1 MAPLAGKIVVASGN
15 AGKVAELAR
24 TLAPLAL
31 ELVTQDSLGVPEVPE
46 TGATFLENA
55 LIKARN
61 ASRHA
66 GLPAIADDSGLEVS
80 ALGGVPGVH
89 SARYS
94 GEGDA
99 GNNAKLLRALDGVT
113 DDQRQARF
121 YCALVLL
128 RHAADPTPVIALG
141 SWRGRILRDC
151 RGEGGFGYDPL
162 FWVDSHRCSAAELPR
177 EEKNRIS
184 HRGRASAALLEALR
198 HDPGE

>member
-1 MAPLAGKIVVASGN
+1 MAALAGRVVVASGN
-15 AGKVAELAR
+15 AGKVAELSR

-31 ELVTQDSLGVPEVPE
+31 ELITQDSLGVPEVAE
-46 TGATFLENA
+46 TGVTFVENA

-61 ASRHA
+61 ASRHT

-80 ALGGVPGVH
+80 ALHGAPGVH

-99 GNNAKLLRALDGVT
+99 GNNAKLLRALAAV
-113 DDQRQARF
+113 DDPARHARF

-128 RHAADPTPVIALG
+128 RHADDPTPVIALG
-141 SWRGRILRDC
+141 SWHGRILRER

-162 FWVDSHRCSAAELPR
+162 FWVESHQCSAAELQR

-184 HRGRASAALLEALR
+184 HRGKASIALLDALR
-198 HDPGE
+198 HASG